1 MRFFRLLYAFSF
13 VLVSGCST
21 AGDGR
26 DVKGVFTPLP
36 GTKTAIVGLPLNQDG
51 TPKESIS
58 KFTIYAY
65 PGGRVVF
72 AGPEQFDI
80 YFKNKKSPSGVLR
93 KASSDGVV
101 VVEIPKNIF
110 DLPEFK
116 DEYKRN
122 KSVTF
127 NFGLITGGKDIDPKI
142 IIIRN

>member
-1 MRFFRLLYAFSF
+1 MKIFCLLCAFSF
-13 VLVSGCST
+13 LLVSGCST
-21 AGDGR
+21 AEGGR
-26 DVKGVFTPLP
+26 EVKGVFNPVA

-58 KFTIYAY
+58 KFTIYTY
-65 PGGRVVF
+65 PGGRVVL

-93 KASSDGVV
+93 KTSSNGVV
-101 VVEIPKNIF
+101 VVEIPNNIF

-127 NFGLITGGKDIDPKI
+127 DFGLITGGKDIDPKI